1 MILPEDTSFL
11 FVPVDVDADAD
22 VAAADDDDDAVFFF
36 AVDDADNPAAAAD
49 DDDDAVFLFSFGGL
63 PGGNLKYPVILPC
76 FLAASNPALVRGI
89 TTVLLARSDG
99 VNFFVI
105 LFVVFA
111 NNEKRRTYRRNPVT
125 TLFRSRQD

>member
-63 PGGNLKYPVILPC
+63 PTGNLKYPVILPC
-76 FLAASNPALVRGI
+76 FLAASNSALVRGI
-89 TTVLLARSDG
+89 TTGFLACSDG